1 MLCDVVWGVWGILC
15 IKIFAWQAKRDPASK
30 VRELRTGS
38 TRCACALAR
47 GAQVLG
53 GEWAAILPKA
63 ELVWDLRLSLE
74 MVSNL
79 HPTILL
85 HLVFC
90 SEILI
95 YSPPPFPTAQ
105 FNKSSFVSQ
114 CILETWEIL
123 PAEDRQ
129 EALPCRRLFALSS
142 AGQSPWRSVPGTHAW
157 GSGIFRGVTEVTVG

>member
-1 MLCDVVWGVWGILC
+1 MHQNFCL
-15 IKIFAWQAKRDPASK
+15 ASK
-30 VRELRTGS
+30 AGP
-38 TRCACALAR
+38 RCQGERAAHRLHPLSMR
-47 GAQVLG
+47 SFQGAQVLG

-74 MVSNL
+74 MVSSL

-90 SEILI
+90 GEILI
-95 YSPPPFPTAQ
+95 CSPPPFPTAQ

-114 CILETWEIL
+114 CILETWEIAL
-123 PAEDRQ
+123 AEDRQ
-129 EALPCRRLFALSS
+129 TGGFALPKTLCTFLCRPESLEVNSW
-142 AGQSPWRSVPGTHAW
+142 SPHAW